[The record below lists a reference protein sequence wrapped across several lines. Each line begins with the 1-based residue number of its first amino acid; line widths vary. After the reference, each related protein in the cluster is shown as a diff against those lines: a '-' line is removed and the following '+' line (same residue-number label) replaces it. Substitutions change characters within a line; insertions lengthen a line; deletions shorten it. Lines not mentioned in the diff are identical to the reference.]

1 MDKPTMMCECIAPA
15 YWDYALI
22 YAFEILLIIL
32 IYGLVLLVYKHV
44 SLWSDLSND
53 IEGYTQD
60 EYERDRE
67 LYENIRRGP
76 EATPDDKYMLRSLSR
91 RMTLKLAKD
100 AKEEG

>member
-1 MDKPTMMCECIAPA
+1 MDKPTMLCECMAPA

-22 YAFEILLIIL
+22 FAFEILLLIL
-32 IYGLVLLVYKHV
+32 MYGLVLLVYKHV

-91 RMTLKLAKD
+91 RMVLKLAKD
-100 AKEEG
+100 AKEKG